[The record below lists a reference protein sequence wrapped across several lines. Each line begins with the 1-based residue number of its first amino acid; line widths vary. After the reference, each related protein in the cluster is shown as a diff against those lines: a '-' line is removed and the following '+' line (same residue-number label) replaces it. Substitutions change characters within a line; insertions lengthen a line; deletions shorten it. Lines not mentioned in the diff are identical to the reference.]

1 MSHPYCAY
9 VSKITDK
16 EDVDKIYHDLHYGVR
31 IEDDNELF
39 CRLVMEINQA
49 GLSWHTILVKEK
61 NFRKAYH
68 NFDIKKVANYKEKD
82 FERLMQ
88 DAGIIRNR
96 LKINA
101 AIYNAQQIK
110 LLQKEFGSFRKW
122 LDTQNRVIIENVL
135 ISIVSSSNQQTS
147 CLGPATTRDP
157 VSLNNTNLD
166 SRSAGNL
173 QTPVDGLRGND
184 NTEAVKHEIKKSW
197 LKLFKKH
204 FKFVGGEIVGEF
216 LMSIDMLPGSHGQ
229 GCFKYDTK

>member
-1 MSHPYCAY
+1 MSHPYCVY
-9 VSKITDK
+9 VSIITDK
-16 EDVDKIYHDLHYGVR
+16 EDVDKVYHDLHYGVR

-39 CRLVMEINQA
+39 CRLIMEINQA

-110 LLQKEFGSFRKW
+110 QLQKEFGSFRKW
-122 LDTQNRVIIENVL
+122 LD
-135 ISIVSSSNQQTS
+135 
-147 CLGPATTRDP
+147 
-157 VSLNNTNLD
+157 
-166 SRSAGNL
+166 
-173 QTPVDGLRGND
+173 
-184 NTEAVKHEIKKSW
+184 VKEKERNIDKKAW

-216 LMSIDMLPGSHGQ
+216 LMSIDMLPGSHG
-229 GCFKYDTK
+229 GECFRHNCGH